1 LGDLTDLP
9 EGISMTIDLHGYP
22 RSALGLWPT
31 PLENVPRLSA
41 ALGGVYVLLKRDDL
55 NGLGV
60 GGNKLRKLEF
70 LTGAA
75 LEDGADM
82 VITFGA
88 LQTITAA
95 RRRPPARSSGSGASS
110 C

>member
-41 ALGGVYVLLKRDDL
+41 ALGGVNVLLKRM
-55 NGLGV
+55 
-60 GGNKLRKLEF
+60 
-70 LTGAA
+70 T
-75 LEDGADM
+75 
-82 VITFGA
+82 
-88 LQTITAA
+88 
-95 RRRPPARSSGSGASS
+95 
-110 C
+110 